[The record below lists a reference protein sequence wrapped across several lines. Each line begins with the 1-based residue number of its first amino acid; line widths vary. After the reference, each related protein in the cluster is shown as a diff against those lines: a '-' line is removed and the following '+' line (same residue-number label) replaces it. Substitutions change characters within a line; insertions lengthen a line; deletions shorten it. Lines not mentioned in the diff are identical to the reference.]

1 MSSVSAADWW
11 GGVGGACAWGADAG
25 WRARDALILRGE
37 KLTQL
42 AEKTHDMMDHARD
55 FEASAKKLAKQ
66 ERNKT
71 GWSFF

>member
-1 MSSVSAADWW
+1 M
-11 GGVGGACAWGADAG
+11 
-25 WRARDALILRGE
+25 LILRGE
-37 KLTQL
+37 KLSQL